1 MKPDAQLVIDALKAI
16 VDETEDFNCFLDEIE
31 FLKEENR
38 LLILTQIVKGD
49 SKTSRTNKYA
59 LRDNFFKK
67 YLGVT
72 PVNLEGEY
80 AFLVSVDELSQRKII
95 IDKINQLQNPAV
107 RNTNSIP
114 SDEFS
119 RTHHH
124 DLRTLLHTLNPSQ
137 ELLSKLG
144 QPMHYIRFNSSHEV
158 VPKGRH
164 FITKSIDKNMKD
176 TTNRVLA
183 KLDDLDRLDNT
194 LFINFTGH
202 EAPVASALY
211 MNGIDCIW
219 QLSILCDETSQTRI
233 MDQLQDSLPR
243 DELLA
248 RASVSH
254 DSSLGLILE
263 PNHGFTEID
272 AEKLPSW
279 DQLSAFGVK
288 QVILLTEK
296 NYNQGKCVYP
306 LDEHYF
312 KCELSFYH
320 WLQLI
325 PQDFILLVIGVGN
338 FEEKPEEHC
347 QSIETVFKKKEAT
360 SLSTYKLPN
369 LLTLFKNISLYGTS
383 SSPLSSNG
391 IKKTDKEEDDTDQST
406 ISLD

>member
-1 MKPDAQLVIDALKAI
+1 MKPDARLVIDALKAI
-16 VDETEDFNCFLDEIE
+16 IDETEDFNCYLDKIE
-31 FLKEENR
+31 FLKDENR
-38 LLILTQIVKGD
+38 LLILTQIVTGD

-72 PVNLEGEY
+72 PINLEGEY
-80 AFLVSVDELSQRKII
+80 AFLVSVDELSQCKII
-95 IDKINQLQNPAV
+95 IDKINRLQNPAV
-107 RNTNSIP
+107 RNTKSIP
-114 SDEFS
+114 NDEFN
-119 RTHHH
+119 RTPHRN
-124 DLRTLLHTLNPSQ
+124 LKTLLQTLNPSE

-164 FITKSIDKNMKD
+164 FITKSIDKSIKD

-183 KLDDLDRLDNT
+183 ELDALDRLDNT

-211 MNGIDCIW
+211 SNGIDCIW
-219 QLSILCDETSQTRI
+219 QLSIVCDETSQTRI

-243 DELLA
+243 DELLS
-248 RASVSH
+248 RASALH
-254 DSSLGLILE
+254 ESSLGLILE

-272 AEKLPSW
+272 VEKLPSW
-279 DQLSAFGVK
+279 NQLSAFGVR

-296 NYNQGKCVYP
+296 NYNQGNCVYP
-306 LDEHYF
+306 LDEQYF

-320 WLQLI
+320 WLEVI

-338 FEEKPEEHC
+338 FDEYSEETC
-347 QSIETVFKKKEAT
+347 QSIETVFKKEETT
-360 SLSTYKLPN
+360 SSSTYKLTN
-369 LLTLFKNISLYGTS
+369 FLKLFKNISLFGIDP
-383 SSPLSSNG
+383 SPLTSNG
-391 IKKTDKEEDDTDQST
+391 KIDKKDEDMDQST